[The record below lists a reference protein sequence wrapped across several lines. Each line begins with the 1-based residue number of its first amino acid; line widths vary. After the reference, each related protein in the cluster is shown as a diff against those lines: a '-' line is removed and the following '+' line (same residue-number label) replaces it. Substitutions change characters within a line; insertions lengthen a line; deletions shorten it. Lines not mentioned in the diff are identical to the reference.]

1 MEKVLITIDITRRGD
16 ITCWTASHLDGT
28 VVEDWRLKG
37 QFLAADHSHTWEVGA
52 EAFLAIR
59 DILRYLTEEDWQP
72 DMML

>member
-1 MEKVLITIDITRRGD
+1 MEKVLITIDITARGD

-37 QFLAADHSHTWEVGA
+37 RFLTADQSHTWEVDGA
-52 EAFLAIR
+52 AFLAIR

-72 DMML
+72 GTLL